1 MRLPIAILAAL
12 SAAPAAAND
21 YMPAIE
27 SFLAAEIA
35 PWRTDPRLAEAI
47 MAQNAMTGGYS
58 QADIDRL
65 DAAWRAEVG
74 SADSALI
81 AGVLDHA
88 ASAVLR
94 DWVAASDGAIT
105 EVFVMDAMGLNVA
118 ASAVTSDYWQGD
130 EEKHSE
136 TYAKGPDAVHI
147 SEIEFDES
155 TQSYQA
161 QVSVPIVD
169 PASGQVVGA
178 MTVGL
183 NADRLF

>member
-12 SAAPAAAND
+12 AAAPAAASD
-21 YMPAIE
+21 YMPAIQ
-27 SFLAAEIA
+27 SFIETAIA
-35 PWRTDPRLAEAI
+35 PRTTDPRLAEAI
-47 MAQNAMTGGYS
+47 VAQNAVTGSYT

-65 DAAWRAEVG
+65 DQTWMSEVG
-74 SADSALI
+74 SPDSEIIRAVLDNPASAL
-81 AGVLDHA
+81 
-88 ASAVLR
+88 LR
-94 DWVAASDGAIT
+94 EWVEGSNGMIT
-105 EVFVMDAMGLNVA
+105 EVFVFDAIGLNVA

-130 EEKHSE
+130 EEKYSE
-136 TYAKGPDAVHI
+136 TYPHGPDAVHI